1 MQQIT
6 SPSPGWNRPALE
18 GTPALINQMS
28 MISDYLKVDHSTED
42 ILTTLDER
50 RLDGSCHWLTQR
62 ENFTKWRD
70 SNAQRYY
77 WLQGKP
83 ATGKSI
89 MASHVINHLH
99 GRPCCH
105 HFFNYSEA
113 STTNLS
119 VFLRSMAYQMARIN
133 SDVRSAV
140 LHLAQQ
146 ETPLDIKDFKNV
158 WRVVIL
164 GAVFRPNFRCL

>member
-1 MQQIT
+1 
-6 SPSPGWNRPALE
+6 
-18 GTPALINQMS
+18 